1 MLVLCEGAKPGGL
14 VPDVDGA
21 LTDFSKEVGAPV
33 GVGPRD
39 AVDAFDVM
47 CDADVLVGA
56 ARPSRR
62 GVCGDDA
69 AARDA
74 DLVRG
79 GARLEILSRC
89 GSKG

>member
-56 ARPSRR
+56 ARIVASGVAATTPRPGTRISSAAGRVSRY
-62 GVCGDDA
+62 CPDA
-69 AARDA
+69 
-74 DLVRG
+74 G
-79 GARLEILSRC
+79 
-89 GSKG
+89 